1 MSGKAVRVAAKI
13 AGFDL
18 FEDGVLVLAVQL
30 LLRGACIHVD
40 TWICTSFINAYKE
53 HRKRRRGLA
62 KQKLDQL

>member
-1 MSGKAVRVAAKI
+1 MGRLFESLQKLQ
-13 AGFDL
+13 GFDL
-18 FEDGVLVLAVQL
+18 FEDGVLVLAVQP

-40 TWICTSFINAYKE
+40 RWICTSFINAYKE